1 MAEDFGREIAA
12 CPDCGERR
20 TEFSVHVCINV
31 GVNAAFAAMA
41 TDEDYRKA
49 VQELTPSAPTESME
63 EIAKLANF
71 ILEEFPG
78 EPSAN
83 ESAVDVAIRLLRERA
98 SMPTLTREEV
108 GKGLGWTSDKTGV
121 YIPWDDFPK
130 VADRL
135 NAILAAKSQKGGD
148 ADALRCPQ

>member
-20 TEFSVHVCINV
+20 TEFSVHVCMNV

-41 TDEDYRKA
+41 TDEDYRKE

-78 EPSAN
+78 EPSAS

-98 SMPTLTREEV
+98 STPTLTAEDVQNCLEYLER
-108 GKGLGWTSDKTGV
+108 SD
-121 YIPWDDFPK
+121 YSQR

-135 NAILAAKSQKGGD
+135 NAILAAKSQKGDKD
-148 ADALRCPQ
+148 A